1 MQINLPEAPN
11 FNFNVSHEGHF
22 VVLASEPHTVCGVD
36 CAAPSQLRRG
46 KPQTMDDIYKVRPFP
61 LPHSPSECT
70 HARVV
75 RSTCTPADG
84 GGVSTWGQTL
94 GTRLAQARVHA
105 RHHRSPVALDRG
117 NEKGGGFF
125 AESVCV
131 RFGMRGEG

>member
-61 LPHSPSECT
+61 LPHSPS
-70 HARVV
+70 
-75 RSTCTPADG
+75 SPALL
-84 GGVSTWGQTL
+84 S
-94 GTRLAQARVHA
+94 RLF
-105 RHHRSPVALDRG
+105 SPV
-117 NEKGGGFF
+117 FF
-125 AESVCV
+125 VVLLSLCL
-131 RFGMRGEG
+131 F